1 MATVSDLIT
10 DAQQRLGVLAAG
22 EVPSAAD
29 MAIGYQALNTLTDA
43 FGTRRLTIPYIQR
56 TTAAIVPNQTSYTVG
71 TGGDINIVRPV
82 FITTI
87 NFIDTSQSPTL
98 EMKLQA
104 YTDDQY
110 AAIPLKGL
118 TSALPVGAYYNPTY
132 AGMLGTLI
140 PWPIPTK
147 ATLLWAFYHA
157 VAVPQFSATT
167 STLTIPPGYYR
178 FLVTSLAQEM
188 IPMFPIVPD
197 AIVQRI
203 DRQQREAESDIKI
216 ANFRPSD
223 CGFDPGALS
232 GSRNVVTVASFLSG
246 TF

>member
-1 MATVSDLIT
+1 MATVSDAIT
-10 DAQQRLGVLAAG
+10 DAFNRMGVLAAG
-22 EVPSAAD
+22 EVPPSAD
-29 MAIGYQALNTLTDA
+29 MALGFQALNTLTDA
-43 FGTRRLTIPYIQR
+43 WGTRRLTIPYIKR
-56 TTAAIVPNQTSYTVG
+56 TTAAIVANQTSYTVG

-87 NFIDTSQSPTL
+87 NFIDNSQSPPL

-118 TSALPVGAYYNPTY
+118 TSSLPVGAYYNPTY
-132 AGMLGTLI
+132 AGGLGTLI
-140 PWPIPTK
+140 PWPIPTR
-147 ATLLWAFYHA
+147 TDLLWALYHA

-167 STLTIPPGYYR
+167 STLIIPPGYYR
-178 FLVTSLAQEM
+178 FIVTSLAQEM

-203 DRQQREAESDIKI
+203 DAAQRQAEMDIKI
-216 ANFRPSD
+216 ANFRMSD
-223 CGFDPGALS
+223 CGFDPGALGGS
-232 GSRNVVTVASFLSG
+232 GNVVTVASFLAG